1 MVTYG
6 NESYHIEAMAF
17 KRANSGNK
25 IYSYCKQ
32 SDGKNNSKE
41 NYLPYLKRTE
51 KNGRTLHVTGKP
63 QSTAFTK
70 NS

>member
-17 KRANSGNK
+17 KRANSENK
-25 IYSYCKQ
+25 IDSYCKQ

-41 NYLPYLKRTE
+41 NYLPYFKRTE
-51 KNGRTLHVTGKP
+51 KNGGDPTCHRK
-63 QSTAFTK
+63 TK
-70 NS
+70 KYSIH